1 MSDSVKQT
9 RAMSFMEATTNVC
22 VGFAFALVTQFT
34 IFPMLGL
41 AVSVA
46 NNLIIGAIFTVI
58 SLLRSFT
65 LRRLFEAVRVRDA
78 IETEAANERS

>member
-1 MSDSVKQT
+1 
-9 RAMSFMEATTNVC
+9 MSFTEATTNVC

-46 NNLIIGAIFTVI
+46 NNLIIGVIFTAV

-65 LRRLFEAVRVRDA
+65 LRRLFEAMRVRNA
-78 IETEAANERS
+78 IASETVDERA